1 VIYKCFQLGN
11 FLLNDGTDL
20 CLTLSSLGF
29 LFVCFLFSC
38 ILHCPSPS
46 SSRFQFSSP
55 STFPTSLSV
64 SFTFLQV
71 SPAFKNCPS
80 LVAYIFGKAE
90 NQIQTVS
97 SPHSLLF
104 TREICTA
111 LHQLFILSEP
121 WFTYLKNGKMSESH
135 STSGVV

>member
-1 VIYKCFQLGN
+1 MLSCCFCGN

-20 CLTLSSLGF
+20 CLTFSSLGF
-29 LFVCFLFSC
+29 LFVFLFSC

-46 SSRFQFSSP
+46 SSRFQFPSP
-55 STFPTSLSV
+55 STFLTSLSV